1 MAEARFDVEAL
12 LRSALTPVD
21 PPEALSD
28 RLERHLTELT
38 DLAAEEL
45 AEWELGAMRDPR
57 NWARPAIATVA
68 GSGAAVG
75 LVLVRTQRKRHKR
88 RAAASGV
95 IDLGRRTLRDLRDE
109 AGRLF
114 EDAAR
119 RR

>member
-1 MAEARFDVEAL
+1 MSEARFDVEAL

-57 NWARPAIATVA
+57 NWARPIAAATVIGVA
-68 GSGAAVG
+68 GGALVVVRARQRSKKKHVTGLRALEQGLQDVVDRVG
-75 LVLVRTQRKRHKR
+75 
-88 RAAASGV
+88 
-95 IDLGRRTLRDLRDE
+95 RTLER
-109 AGRLF
+109 
-114 EDAAR
+114 
-119 RR
+119 

>member
-1 MAEARFDVEAL
+1 MSEARYDVEAL

-57 NWARPAIATVA
+57 NWARPVAAATVIGVA
-68 GSGAAVG
+68 GGALVVVRARQRSKKKQVTGLRALEQGLQDVVERVG
-75 LVLVRTQRKRHKR
+75 
-88 RAAASGV
+88 
-95 IDLGRRTLRDLRDE
+95 RTLER
-109 AGRLF
+109 
-114 EDAAR
+114 
-119 RR
+119 

>member
-1 MAEARFDVEAL
+1 MSEARFDMEAL

-57 NWARPAIATVA
+57 NWARPVAAATVIGVA
-68 GSGAAVG
+68 GGALVIVRARQRSKKKQVTGLRALEQGLQDVVERVG
-75 LVLVRTQRKRHKR
+75 K
-88 RAAASGV
+88 
-95 IDLGRRTLRDLRDE
+95 TLER
-109 AGRLF
+109 
-114 EDAAR
+114 
-119 RR
+119 